1 MIFSQKKEIINPYT
15 LEECNSC
22 HAMTK
27 RKFKD
32 GDYVFK
38 GTDKCGS
45 CGADKM
51 MVTKIFGEVI
61 K

>member
-1 MIFSQKKEIINPYT
+1 VIFSKKKEIINPYT

-22 HAMTK
+22 HALSK
-27 RKFKD
+27 KKFKE

-38 GTDKCGS
+38 PADKCGS
-45 CGADKM
+45 CGNGQMIIA
-51 MVTKIFGEVI
+51 KIFGEEV